1 MRIGYP
7 CLNFSLSCKADR
19 TFRLKSYS
27 EERLIATVRNNLACL
42 KEILRFNLAHKILF
56 FRITSD
62 LVPFASHPICRF
74 DWQSY
79 FREEFG
85 EIGQF
90 IKSHGMRVSMH
101 PDQFTLINSPSE
113 QVFENS
119 RRELLYHAD
128 VLDLLG
134 LDRSAKIQIHVGGVY
149 GNKRASLERFIA
161 RFMRLEERLKR
172 RLVIENDERS
182 YSLADCLLIHRATG
196 IPVVFDLFHHELNN
210 SGETI
215 PEAFSLFTKTWGEED
230 GPPIVDYSFQE
241 EGERLGKHAE
251 RLDPARFRLFLAATE
266 PWDFDLMLE
275 LKDKEQSALRAIEL
289 VSQSRDK
296 RLIPGEL

>member
-215 PEAFSLFTKTWGEED
+215 SEAFSLFTKTWSEED
-230 GPPIVDYSFQE
+230 GLPIVDYSFQE